1 MNTYTNDKFTLVL
14 FVVYTIFYEFLIW
27 GITISLI
34 YFLNWSALISI
45 ITILAQA
52 DMEELSEFKRFIQYE
67 KEYNEN

>member
-1 MNTYTNDKFTLVL
+1 MSNSKFALVC
-14 FVVYTIFYEFLIW
+14 YIIYIIMYMSLIW

-34 YFLNWSALISI
+34 YFLNWSAWISI

-52 DMEELSEFKRFIQYE
+52 DMEELSEFKRFIQDD

>member
-1 MNTYTNDKFTLVL
+1 MSNIKFALVC
-14 FVVYTIFYEFLIW
+14 YIIYIIMYMSLIW

-34 YFLNWSALISI
+34 YFLNWSAWISI

-52 DMEELSEFKRFIQYE
+52 DMEELSEFKRFIQYD

>member
-1 MNTYTNDKFTLVL
+1 MSNIKFALVC
-14 FVVYTIFYEFLIW
+14 YIIYIIMYMGLIW

-52 DMEELSEFKRFIQYE
+52 DMEELSEFKRFIQYD
-67 KEYNEN
+67 KEV

>member
-1 MNTYTNDKFTLVL
+1 MSNSKFALVC
-14 FVVYTIFYEFLIW
+14 YIIYIIMYMSLIW

-34 YFLNWSALISI
+34 YFLNWSAWISI

-52 DMEELSEFKRFIQYE
+52 DMEELSEFKRFIQYD

>member
-1 MNTYTNDKFTLVL
+1 MLYNLYYN
-14 FVVYTIFYEFLIW
+14 IHEFNL

-34 YFLNWSALISI
+34 YFLNWSAWISI

-52 DMEELSEFKRFIQYE
+52 DMEELSEFKRFIQYD

>member
-1 MNTYTNDKFTLVL
+1 MYMS
-14 FVVYTIFYEFLIW
+14 LIW

-34 YFLNWSALISI
+34 YFLNWSAWISI

>member
-1 MNTYTNDKFTLVL
+1 MSNSKFALICYIIYIITYMG
-14 FVVYTIFYEFLIW
+14 LIW

>member
-1 MNTYTNDKFTLVL
+1 MSNSKFALVC
-14 FVVYTIFYEFLIW
+14 YIIYIIMYMGLIW

-34 YFLNWSALISI
+34 YFLNWSAWISI

>member
-1 MNTYTNDKFTLVL
+1 MNNSKFALVC
-14 FVVYTIFYEFLIW
+14 YIIYIIMYMSLIW

-34 YFLNWSALISI
+34 YFLNWSAWISI

-52 DMEELSEFKRFIQYE
+52 DMEELSEFKRFIQYD

>member
-1 MNTYTNDKFTLVL
+1 MSNSKFALVC
-14 FVVYTIFYEFLIW
+14 YIIYIIMYMGLIW

-34 YFLNWSALISI
+34 YFLNWSVWISI

>member
-1 MNTYTNDKFTLVL
+1 MSNSKFALICYIIYIITYMG
-14 FVVYTIFYEFLIW
+14 LIW

-34 YFLNWSALISI
+34 YFLNWSAWISI

>member
-1 MNTYTNDKFTLVL
+1 MSNSKFALIC
-14 FVVYTIFYEFLIW
+14 YIIYIIMYMGLIW

-34 YFLNWSALISI
+34 YFLNWSAWISI

-52 DMEELSEFKRFIQYE
+52 DMKDLSAFKQFIQDD

>member
-1 MNTYTNDKFTLVL
+1 MSNSKFALVC
-14 FVVYTIFYEFLIW
+14 YIIYIIMYMGLIW